1 MTSGR
6 LVCSRRRLDVLHVGD
21 GVKALACMASP
32 DTRSERSMVGI
43 GRVQRCDLDACSAV
57 IWDGALLSRAIALL
71 LTIELVPGVAR
82 DQFDSEQ
89 ESD

>member
-1 MTSGR
+1 
-6 LVCSRRRLDVLHVGD
+6 
-21 GVKALACMASP
+21 
-32 DTRSERSMVGI
+32 MVGI